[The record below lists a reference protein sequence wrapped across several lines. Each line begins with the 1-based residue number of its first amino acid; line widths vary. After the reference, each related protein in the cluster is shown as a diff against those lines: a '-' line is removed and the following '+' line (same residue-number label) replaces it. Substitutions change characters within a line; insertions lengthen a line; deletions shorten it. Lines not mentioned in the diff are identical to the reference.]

1 MTIEKERKR
10 GAKMMAETKKEK
22 FVRIATA
29 RTNKTLDAIRSLKN
43 CANKNTYEYT
53 SEEVE
58 KIFSALDGALAEA
71 RAAFQQDAKRT
82 FSLS

>member
-1 MTIEKERKR
+1 
-10 GAKMMAETKKEK
+10 MAETKKER
-22 FVRIATA
+22 FIRVATA
-29 RTNKTLDAIRSLKN
+29 RTNKTLDAIRRLKN

-53 SEEVE
+53 DEEVE
-58 KIFSALDGALAEA
+58 KIFAALDGALAEA